1 MPTWI
6 QSSPKLLR
14 RLGAR
19 DAALIVM
26 GGIIGS
32 GIFMNPSVVARHLNS
47 APLIIFVWVAGGA
60 IALLGAGIF
69 AELAAR
75 RPQDGGLYAYLRD
88 AFHPALA
95 FVFGWCLLLVSQS
108 GGMAA
113 AAVTFAAYFAPLT
126 GWHTSTAALAV
137 AAIAAF
143 TAINALGVRTG
154 ASTQNAFMILK
165 ILAIA
170 AFAAIGLFAVRPPA
184 AATHMAM
191 PGVGLLTAV
200 GLAMVPVLF
209 AYSGWQTS
217 SFMTAELHEPQRTL
231 PRGMI
236 AGVLTVVL
244 LYVAVNLAC
253 LRALGVAGLAATST
267 PASAIA
273 QMAFGQIGLRVMASV
288 IALSTLGF
296 LSNQIL
302 TSPRVYFQMAADG
315 TFFRQFARVNARTHA
330 PVLAIVLQGLV
341 AIVIALSGRYDQIL
355 NYVTCNDYI
364 FFGLSAIALIIFR
377 NRDARDPEAVAPGYR
392 IPGHPVTTIL
402 FLAASWYIVGDT
414 ILHSPHDTLIG
425 VGILLSGLPVYWLF
439 TWRSSSERARAAQAL
454 DNPRQ

>member
-1 MPTWI
+1 M

-14 RLGAR
+14 RLGNR

-32 GIFMNPSVVARHLNS
+32 GIFMNPSVVARFVGS
-47 APLIIFVWVAGGA
+47 ATFVMAVWIAGGM

-75 RPQDGGLYAYLRD
+75 RPRDGGLYAYLRD

-95 FVFGWCLLLVSQS
+95 FVFGWTLLLVSQS

-126 GWHTSTAALAV
+126 GWQTSTSLTAAV
-137 AAIAAF
+137 AIAIF
-143 TAINALGVRTG
+143 TLVNALGVRTG
-154 ASTQNAFMILK
+154 ASTQNTFMVLK

-170 AFAAIGLFAVRPPA
+170 AFAATGFFVAHSAAPEAAAAAPA
-184 AATHMAM
+184 AQGL
-191 PGVGLLTAV
+191 GVL

-217 SFMTAELHEPQRTL
+217 SFLTAEMHEPQKTL
-231 PRGMI
+231 PRGLL
-236 AGVLTVVL
+236 AGVVVVVL
-244 LYVAVNLAC
+244 LYLAVNVTC
-253 LRALGVAGLAATST
+253 LRVLGIEGLAATNT
-267 PASAIA
+267 PASQVA
-273 QMAFGQIGLRVMASV
+273 QLVFGPVGLRVMALV
-288 IALSTLGF
+288 IAVSTLGF

-302 TSPRVYFQMAADG
+302 TSPRIYFQMAADG
-315 TFFRQFARVNARTHA
+315 TFFKQLAWINAQTHV
-330 PVLAIVLQGLV
+330 PVLAIVVQGAI

-364 FFGLSAIALIIFR
+364 FFGLAAIALIIFR
-377 NRDARDPEAVAPGYR
+377 NRDAKDPSAGKPFFRMPGY
-392 IPGHPVTTIL
+392 PVTPLI
-402 FLAASWYIVGDT
+402 FIAAAWYIVGDT
-414 ILHSPHDTLIG
+414 VIKSPGDTGIGLAILVSG
-425 VGILLSGLPVYWLF
+425 VPVYLLF
-439 TWRSSSERARAAQAL
+439 TRRRRPAAVQ
-454 DNPRQ
+454 

>member
-1 MPTWI
+1 
-6 QSSPKLLR
+6 
-14 RLGAR
+14 
-19 DAALIVM
+19 M

-32 GIFMNPSVVARHLNS
+32 GIFMNPSVVARRVHS
-47 APLIIFVWVAGGA
+47 APLVMLVWIAGGA

-75 RPQDGGLYAYLRD
+75 RPQDGGLYAYMRD

-95 FVFGWCLLLVSQS
+95 FVFGWTLLLVSQS

-113 AAVTFAAYFAPLT
+113 AAVTFAAYFEPLT
-126 GWHTSTAALAV
+126 GWREPPAIVGIL
-137 AAIAAF
+137 AIAFF
-143 TAINALGVRTG
+143 TAINALGVRSG
-154 ASTQNAFMILK
+154 ATTQNAFMVLK

-170 AFAAIGLFAVRPPA
+170 AFAAVGLFSRHTAGAGLALSPPGGA
-184 AATHMAM
+184 I
-191 PGVGLLTAV
+191 GAV

-217 SFMTAELHEPQRTL
+217 SFMTAELKDPAKML
-231 PRGMI
+231 PRGLI
-236 AGVLTVVL
+236 AGVLAVVL
-244 LYVAVNLAC
+244 LYVAVNAAC
-253 LRALGVAGLAATST
+253 LRALGIAGLAATNT
-267 PASAIA
+267 PASQIA
-273 QMAFGQIGLRVMASV
+273 QIAFGQVGLRVMATV

-315 TFFRQFARVNARTHA
+315 TFFKQLAWVNPRTHV
-330 PVLAIVLQGLV
+330 PVIAIVLQGLI

-364 FFGLSAIALIIFR
+364 FFGLAAIALIVFR
-377 NRDARDPEAVAPGYR
+377 NRDAHDPQAPR
-392 IPGHPVTTIL
+392 PFFRMPGHPVTTL
-402 FLAASWYIVGDT
+402 VFLAAAWYIVGDT
-414 ILHSPHDTLIG
+414 ILNSPHDTLVG

-439 TWRSSSERARAAQAL
+439 ASRRRVIAA
-454 DNPRQ
+454 P